1 MAQFVQGL
9 SDAAST
15 CGVRDGRGIVRPS
28 RSDAESYKYNWV
40 EKRMTG
46 KSFKTE
52 AEHALDEPQGVGLPS
67 RPILTVA
74 EATRAPGSRV
84 EVCVTL
90 RIGRQRFE
98 GLSAGVGLDVVELRL
113 AAEATLDAIHQAVG
127 ATRFTL
133 VGIKRLHAFDADV
146 ILVALRDQTPCAR
159 RYIGA
164 VPVRSTNIHAAAAA
178 VLDAT
183 NRILTAPIR

>member
-1 MAQFVQGL
+1 M
-9 SDAAST
+9 T
-15 CGVRDGRGIVRPS
+15 
-28 RSDAESYKYNWV
+28 
-40 EKRMTG
+40 EKPI
-46 KSFKTE
+46 KTE
-52 AEHALDEPQGVGLPS
+52 AGQAADELQGAGLS
-67 RPILTVA
+67 CRPVLTVA

-90 RIGRQRFE
+90 RVGRQRFE
-98 GLSAGVGLDVVELRL
+98 GLSAGVGLDVIELRL
-113 AAEATLDAIHQAVG
+113 AAMATLEAIHKAVG
-127 ATRFTL
+127 TERFDL

-146 ILVALRDQTPCAR
+146 ILVALRDQGECAR

>member
-1 MAQFVQGL
+1 
-9 SDAAST
+9 
-15 CGVRDGRGIVRPS
+15 
-28 RSDAESYKYNWV
+28 
-40 EKRMTG
+40 MTG
-46 KSFKTE
+46 KSNNPNDTE
-52 AEHALDEPQGVGLPS
+52 VGQALDEPQGIGLPS

-74 EATRAPGSRV
+74 EGMRAPGSRI

-90 RIGRQRFE
+90 RIGRQRYE
-98 GLSAGVGLDVVELRL
+98 GLSAGVGLDVIELRL
-113 AAEATLDAIHQAVG
+113 AAEATLQAIHQAVG
-127 ATRFTL
+127 SERFTL

-146 ILVALRDQTPCAR
+146 ILVALRDQTECAR